1 LNPAAPAASG
11 AGRRSER
18 GYTLPELLTVMLL
31 LTLVLTAL
39 TTVMV
44 SAINAEANMNR
55 RYDAQSNA
63 RTALTTLRRDVHCA
77 STLTVNS
84 AGSVTITLPTSC
96 SFGTGQVTWC
106 TQGAG
111 QRWGLYRVTGAT
123 CSGGTQYADYVTT
136 SSVFTFTGSVSG
148 TSLAKLH
155 VDFPVNPSPG
165 SRNSYELIDDIVLHN
180 SSR

>member
-1 LNPAAPAASG
+1 MSPAAPAASG
-11 AGRRSER
+11 GRSSES
-18 GYTLPELLTVMLL
+18 GFTLPELLTVMIL

-44 SAINAEANMNR
+44 SAIKAEANMNL
-55 RYDAQSNA
+55 RYQAQSNA

-84 AGSVTITLPTSC
+84 AGSVTITLPTTC
-96 SFGTGQVTWC
+96 SFGSGQVTWC

-111 QRWGLYRVTGAT
+111 QRWGLYRVAGAT
-123 CSGGTQYADYVTT
+123 CTGGTQYADYLTT
-136 SSVFTFTGSVSG
+136 ASVFTYTASVTG

-155 VDFPVNPSPG
+155 VDFPVNASPG
-165 SRNSYELIDDIVLHN
+165 TRSSYELVDDIVLHN
-180 SSR
+180 STR

>member
-1 LNPAAPAASG
+1 VSAAPAGSG
-11 AGRRSER
+11 ACAGSEDA
-18 GYTLPELLTVMLL
+18 YTLPELLTVMVL

-44 SAINAEANMNR
+44 SAINAEAGMNV
-55 RYDAQSNA
+55 RYQAQYNA

-84 AGSVTITLPTSC
+84 GGSVTITLPSTC

-111 QRWGLYRVTGAT
+111 QRWGLYRIAGSA
-123 CSGGTQYADYVTT
+123 CSGGTQYADYLTT
-136 SSVFTFTGSVSG
+136 SSVFTFTGSVTG

-180 SSR
+180 STR